1 MSQVVLASGSP
12 IRAELLKR
20 AGVAFEVEVAPVDE
34 AEIRDALKAD
44 GATAEEAAEALAEAK
59 ALRVARRR
67 PDDLVI
73 GADQILDV
81 DGDWLEKPG
90 TVDGARTQLGQLS
103 GRTHRLIS
111 AVVVALNGARAWAH
125 VDAAHLSMRVLDA
138 PAIEAYLAEAGPGI
152 LSSVGSYQIES
163 IGVRLFEHVEGDHFT
178 IQGLP
183 LLPLVNFLRLHGRV
197 A

>member
-1 MSQVVLASGSP
+1 MLASGSP